1 MIITNLNKV
10 PFKYI
15 VLYSLYLLVP
25 IVCFFILASV
35 FLSGGAHGRPCAF
48 AVDNEQRLYL
58 SFDSGLVAVEDGQF
72 RFLAPSNRYNF
83 ALSVSEEDILTIAG
97 PVDVRLVD
105 LNQSDIASGSLQVIE
120 RYSDPDNA
128 LFDNREENWK
138 TDVQNGVTYRYEGTS
153 FYYEILRDDGAETSV
168 FFAMPH
174 SDYVWHIV
182 AVSAFAFFFIYVGAA
197 VLFTRLYVKKHPEL
211 RRHVTYSWQ
220 KRKQH

>member
-1 MIITNLNKV
+1 MVIHIDKV
-10 PFKYI
+10 PAKYL
-15 VLYSLYLLVP
+15 VLYILFCLIP
-25 IVCFFILASV
+25 IVCLFVLVSV
-35 FLSGGAHGRPCAF
+35 FGSGNVHSLPHAF

-58 SFDSGLVAVEDGQF
+58 AFNNGLFIMEEGQS
-72 RFLAPSNRYNF
+72 RLLIPTQEYDF
-83 ALSVSEEDILTIAG
+83 ALSISEEDILTAAG
-97 PVDVRLVD
+97 PSEVRVLDLSQVDIT
-105 LNQSDIASGSLQVIE
+105 SDIIPAAK

-182 AVSAFAFFFIYVGAA
+182 AASAVAFFSIYIGAA

-211 RRHVTYSWQ
+211 RRHVTYPWQ

>member
-1 MIITNLNKV
+1 MVIHIGKV
-10 PFKYI
+10 SVKYFFLYILFCLIPF
-15 VLYSLYLLVP
+15 L
-25 IVCFFILASV
+25 CMFILVSV
-35 FLSGGAHGRPCAF
+35 FLSGDAHALPCAF

-182 AVSAFAFFFIYVGAA
+182 AVSAFAFFFIYVGTGIL
-197 VLFTRLYVKKHPEL
+197 VIFRYLKKHPEA
-211 RRHVTYSWQ
+211 RGHITHSWQ

>member
-15 VLYSLYLLVP
+15 VLYGLYLLVP

-35 FLSGGAHGRPCAF
+35 FLSGGVHGRPCAF

-58 SFDSGLVAVEDGQF
+58 AFDNGLFIMEEGQS
-72 RFLAPSNRYNF
+72 RLLIPTQEYDF
-83 ALSVSEEDILTIAG
+83 ALSISEEDILTAAG
-97 PVDVRLVD
+97 PSEVRVLDLSQVDIT
-105 LNQSDIASGSLQVIE
+105 SDIIPAVK

-128 LFDNREENWK
+128 LFGNREENWK

-182 AVSAFAFFFIYVGAA
+182 AVSAFAFFFIYVGTG
-197 VLFTRLYVKKHPEL
+197 VLFIKLFVIKKHPEFY
-211 RRHVTYSWQ
+211 RHVKYPWQ
-220 KRKQH
+220 